1 MNFQLNDV
9 GVQYNGIPALSDV
22 TVNFTGATVTLIT
35 GQTGAGKST
44 LLKLLTADVLPT
56 SGRVLIDDVSTTT
69 MKPRTRRAFLQRMG
83 IVQQDCRLL
92 ETMTAFENVLVPF
105 ALRGMNKTD
114 SNSQCL
120 QLFADMNISYV
131 RNKLP
136 HQLSGGER
144 HLVALARAL
153 ASRPEV
159 IIADEPTGTLDDTTA
174 QAVAQIL
181 KSAAAKGSSL
191 ILSTHSASLVA
202 EFQHANHIVLNEGTL
217 VTTTTAGD
225 VV

>member
-1 MNFQLNDV
+1 MNFHLNDV
-9 GVQYNGIPALSDV
+9 GVQYNGIPALSNV

-56 SGRVLIDDVSTTT
+56 SGTVLIDDVSTTT

-105 ALRGMNKTD
+105 ALRGMNQAD
-114 SNSQCL
+114 STAQCL

-174 QAVAQIL
+174 QTVAQIL

-202 EFQHANHIVLNEGTL
+202 EFQYANHIVLHEGTL
-217 VTTTTAGD
+217 VTATTAGD